1 MNFQQLRIW
10 LLSHVRSLVRMS
22 LSFFRTQNRELLQRR
37 KSRSLSGISAGVSL
51 YFNFYRLSFCRH
63 PLTKNCTKVDV
74 EFSRDPPTGAVR
86 Y

>member
-1 MNFQQLRIW
+1 MNFQQLRVW

-51 YFNFYRLSFCRH
+51 HFNSYDLSFWRH
-63 PLTKNCTKVDV
+63 PFAEKLYKVRRRIFV
-74 EFSRDPPTGAVR
+74 
-86 Y
+86 